1 VSADRNCKT
10 AVRVCL
16 PQAEDP
22 MMATIQYQIATYSGT
37 VEVFFDDPDA
47 DNDYLIACTK
57 RQLRQSTGAFPL
69 GTETFRVISR
79 SAT

>member
-1 VSADRNCKT
+1 
-10 AVRVCL
+10 
-16 PQAEDP
+16 

-47 DNDYLIACTK
+47 DNDYLIARAK
-57 RQLRQSTGAFPL
+57 QQLRQRTGTFPL
-69 GTETFRVISR
+69 GAETFKVISR